1 MRNIEGQLKFTLQTT
16 YEHKDDHV
24 ENLSKVF
31 QKGDQNGSPGQGVVQ
46 ALKKNHNYGKKY
58 KMQDF
63 GVETI
68 VGAAAVSAD
77 DNDDGSGSCLHSFNV
92 YLCCNNM
99 TSVIS
104 F

>member
-1 MRNIEGQLKFTLQTT
+1 
-16 YEHKDDHV
+16 
-24 ENLSKVF
+24 
-31 QKGDQNGSPGQGVVQ
+31 
-46 ALKKNHNYGKKY
+46 
-58 KMQDF
+58 MQDF
-63 GVETI
+63 GVQTA